1 MLDLQI
7 ARKQF
12 AGWMASEFTPKV
24 IAASA
29 LSALLV
35 YMLEIFLI
43 LSFGALVFS
52 GQLSS
57 QLPQALGLILV
68 GDALL
73 LGVVSLLSS
82 YAGSLAV
89 AQDTPGAV
97 LGLVAVTR
105 GPGGLHGQLRYGL
118 SRREPDRG
126 QRDSEPGQQSL
137 RGA

>member
-1 MLDLQI
+1 MLDWQI

-24 IAASA
+24 VAASA

-57 QLPQALGLILV
+57 QLPQALGFVLI

-89 AQDTPGAV
+89 AASPN
-97 LGLVAVTR
+97 
-105 GPGGLHGQLRYGL
+105 L
-118 SRREPDRG
+118 SASSAAR
-126 QRDSEPGQQSL
+126 
-137 RGA
+137 